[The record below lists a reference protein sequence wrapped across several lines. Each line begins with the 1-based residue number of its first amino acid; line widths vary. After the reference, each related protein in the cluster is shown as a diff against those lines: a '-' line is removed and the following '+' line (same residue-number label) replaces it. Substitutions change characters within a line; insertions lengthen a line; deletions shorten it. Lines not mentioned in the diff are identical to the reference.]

1 MLAVKNSM
9 KRSLVRGPA
18 AVIAAGNM
26 SMPARMS
33 AGGAATTSSA
43 VKTIGSFG
51 SLGMDPPPPH
61 PPLSSIIKQV
71 MRDKKG
77 RVQSSAGAQPAARS
91 RPRGRRS
98 AIDRAILL
106 RMVRLRAEFVEQRLR
121 VFQICRVEAFGEP
134 GVDVSEH

>member
-1 MLAVKNSM
+1 
-9 KRSLVRGPA
+9 
-18 AVIAAGNM
+18 
-26 SMPARMS
+26 
-33 AGGAATTSSA
+33 
-43 VKTIGSFG
+43 
-51 SLGMDPPPPH
+51 
-61 PPLSSIIKQV
+61 

-134 GVDVSEH
+134 GVDVSEHHARLVTAVGVTQQSRKAHRRAQFPPFGLLNTRELNRGTEAALSFLNR